1 MPLAAPI
8 AIPIPVLHAVTTDE
22 IAARPGFVERASAVM
37 RAIGPRGAIHL
48 RAQRLS
54 AAQVHALATELVRVQ
69 TASGCWLVIND
80 RIDLALATGARGV
93 QLTSRSIGVG
103 NARSI
108 APGLPLG
115 ASVHGVDQAMAA
127 QRDGATWA
135 VVGQVIGPE
144 EGRVPE
150 PGQGEALVRAVS
162 ESTIIPIIA
171 IGGIQPQHVS
181 GLRLA
186 GAWGIAVIRGIWA
199 TPDAEAAATDY
210 LSHYDAAVG

>member
-1 MPLAAPI
+1 LAAPI
-8 AIPIPVLHAVTTDE
+8 AIPIPILHAVTSDE
-22 IAARPGFVERASAVM
+22 IAARAGFVQRASAVM
-37 RAIGPRGAIHL
+37 RALGPRGAVHL

-54 AAQVHALATELVRVQ
+54 ASQVHALATELVRVQ
-69 TASGCWLVIND
+69 SASGCWLVIND

-93 QLTSRSIGVG
+93 QLTSRSMGVG
-103 NARSI
+103 DARSI
-108 APGLPLG
+108 APRLPLG

-127 QRDGATWA
+127 EREGASWA
-135 VVGQVIGPE
+135 VVGQRSAVE
-144 EGRVPE
+144 EGRAPE

-162 ESTIIPIIA
+162 GSTIMPIIA
-171 IGGIQPQHVS
+171 IGGIQPQHVG

-210 LSHYDAAVG
+210 LSQYDAAGA